1 MKKIVFLC
9 MMYMLIMGIT
19 GCSWKQNQNMAEHSE
34 SFFAMDTYM
43 TFTAYGMDAEAA
55 VLAAE
60 DKIRELEAL
69 WSVTDEN
76 SDIYA
81 VNHSAGQTVT
91 IDQKTAQ
98 MGFWNQRFI
107 RF

>member
-1 MKKIVFLC
+1 MKKIVFFC

-19 GCSWKQNQNMAEHSE
+19 GCSWKRNQNMAEHSE

-60 DKIRELEAL
+60 DKIRE
-69 WSVTDEN
+69 
-76 SDIYA
+76 
-81 VNHSAGQTVT
+81 
-91 IDQKTAQ
+91 
-98 MGFWNQRFI
+98 
-107 RF
+107 